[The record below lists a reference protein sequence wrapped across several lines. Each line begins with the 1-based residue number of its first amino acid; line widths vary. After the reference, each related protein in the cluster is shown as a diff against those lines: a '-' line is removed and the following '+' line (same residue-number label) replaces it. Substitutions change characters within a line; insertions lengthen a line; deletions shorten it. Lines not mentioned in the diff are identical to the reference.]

1 MKTFL
6 KTIAIILLVVAV
18 VAAVFGL
25 SFLII
30 AGIYKLV
37 CMAFGFEF
45 TWLKALA
52 VWLVWGLICGLAK
65 IHVEVES

>member
-6 KTIAIILLVVAV
+6 KGLAIILLV
-18 VAAVFGL
+18 AAAFGL

-45 TWLKALA
+45 TWLRALA
-52 VWLVWGLICGLAK
+52 VWLVWGLIGGLFKA
-65 IHVEVES
+65 HVEVNN

>member
-6 KTIAIILLVVAV
+6 KGLAIILLVAAV
-18 VAAVFGL
+18 VAVAFGL

-45 TWLKALA
+45 TWLRALA
-52 VWLVWGLICGLAK
+52 VWLVLGLICGSFK
-65 IHVEVES
+65 VHVEVES

>member
-6 KTIAIILLVVAV
+6 KGLAIILFV
-18 VAAVFGL
+18 VAAIGL

-37 CMAFGFEF
+37 CMTFGFKF
-45 TWLKALA
+45 TWLRALA
-52 VWLVWGLICGLAK
+52 VWLVCCLINGLVK
-65 IHVEVES
+65 SHVQTES

>member
-6 KTIAIILLVVAV
+6 KGLAIILLV
-18 VAAVFGL
+18 AAAFSL

-37 CMAFGFEF
+37 CMAFGFKF
-45 TWLKALA
+45 TWLRALA

-65 IHVEVES
+65 THAQAES